1 MLNNILE
8 REAKLKKISASY
20 LLYSDNR
27 IDLLFK
33 AKLFVEY
40 IMKYNKDEMDM
51 NDVFNHPD
59 VIIINKDNKVIKVD
73 DIKNII
79 SEAIVSKFSNSKK
92 IFIINGVEK
101 MNKESINALLKII
114 EEPPIDVYFILLSK
128 TLNILDTI
136 KSRTIKIYIPA
147 NIDNIN
153 IKKDIYYMLNGN
165 EKYIKEY
172 IENKVDDI
180 SMYYINDINSTLKY
194 ISDYYEEP
202 NMINRIKYY
211 IAIEYIVDNIKYI
224 NSKEYIIYLKSIE
237 NIMNSDKDKTR
248 DNLFEFLHEILII
261 SINKKNIKNMDE
273 LIEIK
278 NSIRNNININLVL
291 ILFFEKLVKE

>member
-59 VIIINKDNKVIKVD
+59 VIIINKDNKGIKVD

-101 MNKESINALLKII
+101 MNKESINALLKVI
-114 EEPPIDVYFILLSK
+114 EEPPVDVYFILLSK

-136 KSRTIKIYIPA
+136 KSRTIKIYIPT

-180 SMYYINDINSTLKY
+180 SVYYINDINSTLKY